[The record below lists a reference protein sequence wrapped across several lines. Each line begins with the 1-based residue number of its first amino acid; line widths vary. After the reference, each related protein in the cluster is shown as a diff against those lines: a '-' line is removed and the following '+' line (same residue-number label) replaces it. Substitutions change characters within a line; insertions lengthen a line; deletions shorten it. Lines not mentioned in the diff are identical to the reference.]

1 MIPSFNSS
9 ILDFLSHFFGEGNK
23 SKLEDIYKSDSG
35 HAKLKPLV
43 DRLLNDPQ
51 PTVIPYTD
59 KNNKVIWYGLSF
71 SESQYSYLAES
82 LQAFLGPNFSTIQ
95 RVLPQVPSNRVEKL
109 IDEITCGRYFVFE
122 ADNRVVMKFLVKM
135 FNVWTLRPSG
145 YKLKNINIDQLL
157 RDFYTALQIKEEQL
171 AREAYHAIRDLGQ
184 LSAQNVLF
192 LHIQMLAAFARWDDI
207 FFLQGLKD
215 VVTMRRPVAVTDVL
229 LQGVYF

>member
-82 LQAFLGPNFSTIQ
+82 LQAF
-95 RVLPQVPSNRVEKL
+95 
-109 IDEITCGRYFVFE
+109 
-122 ADNRVVMKFLVKM
+122 
-135 FNVWTLRPSG
+135 
-145 YKLKNINIDQLL
+145 
-157 RDFYTALQIKEEQL
+157 
-171 AREAYHAIRDLGQ
+171 
-184 LSAQNVLF
+184 
-192 LHIQMLAAFARWDDI
+192 
-207 FFLQGLKD
+207 
-215 VVTMRRPVAVTDVL
+215 
-229 LQGVYF
+229 